1 MTFHRCA
8 AGTGK
13 IIGRTREKRQLYL
26 SSLVTDGDWLLLQNS
41 LAVATIIL
49 GMSWYSNSNLRVT
62 VYYRTS
68 VCHVS
73 RVLIGFV
80 RAQP

>member
-1 MTFHRCA
+1 MTFRRCA
-8 AGTGK
+8 AVTGK
-13 IIGRTREKRQLYL
+13 IIGRAGEQGQLYL
-26 SSLVTDGDWLLLQNS
+26 SSLATDVDWLLLQNS

-49 GMSWYSNSNLRVT
+49 GMLWYSNSNSRVT

-80 RAQP
+80 WAQP